1 MNRSSSVNQPSIKN
15 FHFTLNTDFKVFF
28 LEIRMMYQMPREVIP
43 LSGISRESMTVLF
56 SISKMMK
63 LTNVKR

>member
-1 MNRSSSVNQPSIKN
+1 MNQPSIKN

-56 SISKMMK
+56 F
-63 LTNVKR
+63 